1 MGKSLHG
8 KRISILLEQKNKND
22 LLGEVNM
29 NDNDMKCIRAC
40 KNTCASLN
48 EALRKEAAL
57 VRYYEGIV
65 DECNIPEVKG
75 FIQEL
80 VEQKRNDILRI
91 VQKLNEIHA
100 RSQVID
106 GVISSFNHNAIG

>member
-1 MGKSLHG
+1 LP
-8 KRISILLEQKNKND
+8 EQKNKNN
-22 LLGEVNM
+22 LLGEVKM
-29 NDNDMKCIRAC
+29 EDNMKCVRSC

-65 DECNIPEVKG
+65 DECNIPEVKS
-75 FIQEL
+75 FVQEL

-100 RSQVID
+100 RSQAID